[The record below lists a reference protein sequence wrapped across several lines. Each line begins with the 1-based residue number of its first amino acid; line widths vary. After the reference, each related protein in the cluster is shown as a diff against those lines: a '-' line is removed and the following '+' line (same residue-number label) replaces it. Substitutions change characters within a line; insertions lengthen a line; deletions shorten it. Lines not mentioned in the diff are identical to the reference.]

1 MNEPNKSFSASSDAQ
16 GADGTF
22 KRRLFLEAG
31 PLVEYSDKANVDRA
45 WDQIRTYEVNPLHLE
60 SKFLVSASREN
71 PVAVAFD
78 VLRTRLLHALKANG
92 WHRVAVTS
100 PTKGCGK
107 TFVAA
112 NLAFSIAHKPSTRVV
127 LMDLDLRVPNLAPTL
142 GIRDAGNI
150 THALDGTI
158 PMEQHLLRIAPNLAV
173 GLNKSPAQDPA
184 ELLQEPSTAK
194 TLENMCDTLKPDVVI
209 YDLPPA
215 LLCDDV
221 LAFLPQVDGVLLVV
235 DGHSTRAH
243 EVRACERLFKDQ
255 TELLGVVLNRA
266 EDSET
271 DRYGYYGN

>member
-1 MNEPNKSFSASSDAQ
+1 MHNP
-16 GADGTF
+16 
-22 KRRLFLEAG
+22 
-31 PLVEYSDKANVDRA
+31 DKAEVDRA
-45 WDQIRTYEVNPLHLE
+45 WDKIRTYELNPLHLE
-60 SKFLVSASREN
+60 SHNLVSASREN
-71 PVAVAFD
+71 PASVAFD
-78 VLRTRLLHALKANG
+78 VLRTRLLHALKSNG
-92 WHRVAVTS
+92 WRRIAVTS

-127 LMDLDLRVPNLAPTL
+127 LLDLDLRLPNLAPTL

-150 THALDGTI
+150 AHALDGTT
-158 PMEQHLLRIAPNLAV
+158 PLDEHLLRIAPNLAV
-173 GLNKSPAQDPA
+173 GLNKSAAQDPA
-184 ELLQEPSTAK
+184 ELLQEPSTSQ
-194 TLENMCDTLKPDVVI
+194 TLKAMQASLQPDVVI

-221 LAFLPQVDGVLLVV
+221 LAFLPQIDGVLLVA
-235 DGHSTRAH
+235 DGHSTRAQ

>member
-1 MNEPNKSFSASSDAQ
+1 M
-16 GADGTF
+16 F
-22 KRRLFLEAG
+22 KRRNIPEAD
-31 PLVEYSDKANVDRA
+31 PIVQNPDKAEVDRA
-45 WDQIRTYEVNPLHLE
+45 WEEIRTYELNPLHLE
-60 SKFLVSASREN
+60 SNRLVSASREN
-71 PVAVAFD
+71 PASVAFD
-78 VLRTRLLHALKANG
+78 VLRTRLLHALKSRG
-92 WHRVAVTS
+92 WSRVAITS

-127 LMDLDLRVPNLAPTL
+127 LMDLDLRLPNLAPTL

-150 THALDGTI
+150 AQALHGTV
-158 PMEQHLLRIAPNLAV
+158 PMNEHLLRIAPNLAV
-173 GLNKSPAQDPA
+173 GLNKASAQDPA
-184 ELLQEPSTAK
+184 ELLQEPTTARA
-194 TLENMCDTLKPDVVI
+194 LDEMRAALQPDVVI

-221 LAFLPQVDGVLLVV
+221 LAFLPQVDGVLLVA
-235 DGHSTRAH
+235 DGHSTRAK
-243 EVRACERLFKDQ
+243 EVTACERLFKDQ